1 MLGLFLITF
10 LLYIIYTLYKWNK
23 KMEKKLSEFE
33 KKTFREKNYFLE
45 QYSKEIFNDLNK
57 SKTPRLD
64 QYLYLIKKTSA
75 IIDIDEEKKYFK
87 KIKDGCDLT
96 LEKFVRKKLFDVTKI
111 VNELN
116 DNGLHPELINIGN
129 KALIKSCK
137 TFQGGDGFEK
147 YSREIISNYIKE
159 ELKLNKNEYKYPF
172 EEKTLKHV
180 SRKYYDFSYYSN
192 NY

>member
-1 MLGLFLITF
+1 MLGLLLIIF
-10 LLYIIYTLYKWNK
+10 IIYIIHVLYKWNE

-33 KKTFREKNYFLE
+33 KKTFRETNYFLE
-45 QYSKEIFNDLNK
+45 YNSKEILNDLNK

-75 IIDIDEEKKYFK
+75 IVDIDEEKKYLK
-87 KIKDGCDLT
+87 KIKNGCDLT

-116 DNGLHPELINIGN
+116 DKGLHPELINIGY

-137 TFQGGDGFEK
+137 TFKGGDDFEK

-172 EEKTLKHV
+172 EEKTLKHA
-180 SRKYYDFSYYSN
+180 SRESIKCLRKIN
-192 NY
+192 